1 MSVWFLMSSL
11 HSVNQLI
18 YPALQTD
25 KQAWKP
31 KDYTMPVSANHDACY
46 GDDRGQELG
55 IQREHRGETLTRRD
69 QGTLPGE
76 CQLS

>member
-1 MSVWFLMSSL
+1 MLVWFLMSSL

-25 KQAWKP
+25 KRAWKP

-76 CQLS
+76 RQLS